1 MRASI
6 ERDEQEPQ
14 EPSHKRIRVSEDPAE
29 AGSLK
34 RPRLDHAYLS
44 KICQPISPTSRD
56 KHYKAWLANA
66 GRSRSSNSSISP
78 HPTPDII
85 TDLDIRSFSRAP
97 TPIAASSQESTAT
110 FHHLDYRRQLENYNI
125 FVEQQCP
132 PPGLLQEAK
141 KIVFRQRD
149 SPGLEDT
156 RIDTL
161 KKTMREIQNEGEY
174 NFSVK
179 IGAHIVPQYN
189 HFTRFPFAVMNFKS
203 QAEGGTIFAATSE
216 AAGAGAVAL
225 NGFLELLAR
234 GPGMD
239 ADAFDFN
246 KPLFFSVTMDLKSA
260 QINVHW
266 IEKTPKKNEYTFHL
280 EELTMLPLGDGDSIQ
295 VLRRALKNIQDYAIE
310 HLLPLIVDALDE
322 YGNNWTKERE
332 KDMAKQQADA
342 EPPAP
347 PSPPKP
353 PRSKRTR
360 SAAAKATKEA
370 TEARL
375 PSQQDKHMPAEAHR
389 PGVRTRRT
397 ARLDQSPNEDTA
409 RKWTS
414 LSV

>member
-1 MRASI
+1 
-6 ERDEQEPQ
+6 
-14 EPSHKRIRVSEDPAE
+14 
-29 AGSLK
+29 
-34 RPRLDHAYLS
+34 
-44 KICQPISPTSRD
+44 
-56 KHYKAWLANA
+56 
-66 GRSRSSNSSISP
+66 
-78 HPTPDII
+78 
-85 TDLDIRSFSRAP
+85 
-97 TPIAASSQESTAT
+97 
-110 FHHLDYRRQLENYNI
+110 
-125 FVEQQCP
+125 
-132 PPGLLQEAK
+132 
-141 KIVFRQRD
+141 
-149 SPGLEDT
+149 
-156 RIDTL
+156 
-161 KKTMREIQNEGEY
+161 
-174 NFSVK
+174 
-179 IGAHIVPQYN
+179 
-189 HFTRFPFAVMNFKS
+189 MNFKS

-414 LSV
+414 LSTSWPLRPQRTSSPQFPLNSILLTSPAHTPTSSSSVVPPPSTLLLRFPSPLPRSTSTSPPIRSIRSIRSMPSIPFKILKITTILPISPAHTRINNPKKPEKFRAGLHHTYTANE